1 MHENKGQGIRAR
13 VTGSLRRLWQRVATS
28 IPGRFVAR
36 VYRFG
41 MNVDMRF
48 RYSGSAMMGGAIALY
63 AIVCLTPLGI
73 LAVMV
78 LQYVVGG
85 EDGTAYDELKKALL
99 YQVAPEQATQIMDD
113 ISKILASP
121 NPAVTGGLS
130 VVGLLWGATRL
141 FDALVRALNTVW
153 PDARYRGFFLRN
165 LIGFLTLVAAGIGL
179 TGYMVVVSVLASV
192 RPWLKSVGVPLGE
205 TILRHALPVPLLA
218 VVFAFICFFLI
229 YKLIPARQ
237 VANRA
242 AIVGAAVATVGW
254 QLGQVLFAWIM
265 SFSTPS
271 TSVYGSLTSVV
282 VFALWMHVLASLT
295 LIGAHVAAEIEG
307 APMPRRFD
315 GIEPPDD
322 EEPDDEAVQC

>member
-1 MHENKGQGIRAR
+1 MQESKGQGIRAR
-13 VTGSLRRLWQRVATS
+13 VMGSLRRLWHCVATS
-28 IPGRFVAR
+28 IPARFVAR

-73 LAVMV
+73 LAVMA

-85 EDGTAYDELKKALL
+85 QDGAAYDELKALL
-99 YQVAPEQATQIMDD
+99 DQVAPEQATQIMDD
-113 ISKILASP
+113 ISRILASP
-121 NPAVTGGLS
+121 NLAVTGGLS

-205 TILRHALPVPLLA
+205 TVLRHALPVPLLA
-218 VVFAFICFFLI
+218 VVFAFLCFFLI

-242 AIVGAAVATVGW
+242 AVAGAAVATVGW
-254 QLGQVLFAWIM
+254 QFGQVLFAWIM
-265 SFSTPS
+265 SFSIRS
-271 TSVYGSLTSVV
+271 SSVYGSLTGVV
-282 VFALWMHVLASLT
+282 VFALWMHLLASLT

-307 APMPRRFD
+307 APMPKRFD
-315 GIEPPDD
+315 GIGPQD
-322 EEPDDEAVQC
+322 EDEPDDEAAEQ